1 MADTHES
8 NTSRTEPYA
17 SLPRDETPGQLV
29 DFAERRAALDAKKDL
44 TTQDLLAA
52 LKIERKELDRVGTIA
67 SNLAKDVEKGF
78 NQQELWKAGLARTT
92 KKTNDIY
99 ATTFL
104 KVKVLGV
111 AALVIG
117 VIALGMNLS
126 SSSDVS
132 TAKSE
137 AASAKSGLADFKKEV
152 AKTNKTF
159 VTKTEMEEVR
169 AQIKVVGLKA
179 DRSVVDRM
187 GEELKKA
194 NNEQDS
200 QIKDIATAIM
210 GKADTADLK
219 NVRSAVNQVRN
230 TNKKMGSKMT
240 KLEEQILDLQ
250 GKLQAMQPKTM

>member
-99 ATTFL
+99 AMNFL

-117 VIALGMNLS
+117 VVALGMNLS

-169 AQIKVVGLKA
+169 AQIKVVGLKVKSVEDQNLAVNTDQDLTISAVA
-179 DRSVVDRM
+179 DAIHS
-187 GEELKKA
+187 KA
-194 NNEQDS
+194 AQ
-200 QIKDIATAIM
+200 
-210 GKADTADLK
+210 ADL
-219 NVRSAVNQVRN
+219 N
-230 TNKKMGSKMT
+230 TVKTGVTKVGRRAGRTAQKMT
-240 KLEEQILDLQ
+240 KLEAQILELKSQ
-250 GKLQAMQPKTM
+250 LQAMQPKTM